1 MDPFDGGTPRPELRF
16 ERARLRG
23 GVTCLA
29 VAGEVD
35 MTTGELFQETLTH
48 ALYEPGVTRV
58 LLDTAPLRFIDSNGV
73 AVLIKAR
80 RSAEEQGIAF
90 GIVNAHGVVRSV
102 LEMLGVYDVLA
113 AEGGR

>member
-1 MDPFDGGTPRPELRF
+1 MDPIDGSALRPELRF
-16 ERARLRG
+16 ERIGPAN

-35 MTTGELFQETLTH
+35 MTTGELFERTVTG

-58 LLDTAPLRFIDSNGV
+58 LLDLAPLRFIDSNGV

-80 RSAEEQGIAF
+80 RAAAGNGIAF
-90 GIVNAHGVVRSV
+90 GLVNARGVVRSV
-102 LEMLGVYDVLA
+102 LEMLGVYEMLA
-113 AEGGR
+113 AER